1 MKTIKITLITALI
14 SLGAISFG
22 QAYKVQYINAN
33 YSEKSSRIENLVR
46 NVLSRTDRTER
57 YGYKEPVVYMS
68 YTIKQADVIYEEQFD
83 TEAWMTSPFECGVA
97 EADLVLEDW
106 MSSPFESRYADAD
119 LAIENWMT
127 SPFKSTYA
135 EAELILE
142 DWMTSPFE
150 AGDYIEIESWMTAA
164 F

>member
-1 MKTIKITLITALI
+1 MKTIKISLITAMI
-14 SLGAISFG
+14 ALGAISFG

-57 YGYKEPVVYMS
+57 DGYKEPVVYMS
-68 YTIKQADVIYEEQFD
+68 YTIKQADVIYEENYY
-83 TEAWMTSPFECGVA
+83 TEAWMTSPFE
-97 EADLVLEDW
+97 
-106 MSSPFESRYADAD
+106 SRYADVD
-119 LAIENWMT
+119 MAIENWMT

-142 DWMTSPFE
+142 DWMTSPFD
-150 AGDYIEIESWMTAA
+150 AADHIEIESWMTAA

>member
-22 QAYKVQYINAN
+22 QAYKVQYLASN
-33 YSEKSSRIENLVR
+33 YTEQGSKFENLHR
-46 NVLSRTDRTER
+46 NFPGSIERTKRD
-57 YGYKEPVVYMS
+57 GYKEPVVYMS

>member
-22 QAYKVQYINAN
+22 QAYKVQYINAA
-33 YSEKSSRIENLVR
+33 YSEKSSRFDNLVR
-46 NVLSRTDRTER
+46 NVLNRADGTER
-57 YGYKEPVVYMS
+57 DGYKEPVVYMS

-83 TEAWMTSPFECGVA
+83 IEAWMTSPFECGVA

-142 DWMTSPFE
+142 DWMTSPFD
-150 AGDYIEIESWMTAA
+150 AADHIEIESWMTAA